1 MLICLLII
9 DTFISE
15 CSATSDPKGPV
26 YLWARREAMEEDID
40 AASVDLVT
48 DMTGWPS
55 VEASA
60 LSPQGEPMSFKQMT
74 STEKTAFLTNSS
86 GE

>member
-1 MLICLLII
+1 
-9 DTFISE
+9 
-15 CSATSDPKGPV
+15 
-26 YLWARREAMEEDID
+26 MEEDID

-74 STEKTAFLTNSS
+74 PTEKTAFFTNSS